1 MKFSQLDA
9 RNAEAIAGFYI
20 KIAEI
25 TAAQSQQLAQDGLRL
40 LVLGNGAGVAILAT
54 FLGGIIQ
61 NGKPVD
67 DLLVPLIWFLIGV
80 VFAALVYLPLIVVA
94 SDTAKHIG
102 EGIEKFFK
110 DEVNLEELQGYG
122 LTKRGV
128 FLVNTFLLLSII
140 CFVVGI
146 ILCIFALHG
155 RG

>member
-67 DLLVPLIWFLIGV
+67 DLLVPLICISSDLI
-80 VFAALVYLPLIVVA
+80 
-94 SDTAKHIG
+94 
-102 EGIEKFFK
+102 
-110 DEVNLEELQGYG
+110 
-122 LTKRGV
+122 
-128 FLVNTFLLLSII
+128 
-140 CFVVGI
+140 
-146 ILCIFALHG
+146 
-155 RG
+155 